1 MVRPVTADPLRNIF
15 ARFLP
20 RGWVDMNGLPLRGLP
35 KGDTEESPIRIG
47 DLNLV
52 IAETTAEIE
61 QARNTAI
68 NTANQY
74 TTDLLAARERKA
86 AIRAATLE
94 PVPLTSKPGIVINT
108 LPDGTTVA
116 SVLNQSYG
124 LFGNP
129 GTEAGIYTQTATG
142 LVLRPDMDTAGE
154 LQPNSIVSVMEGIYA
169 NQTWLLSNDTAPDPA
184 TDRQNWINL
193 TPQAVQAGDGLLYRA
208 DTNSHNITSP
218 GGTIDIL
225 ADGVDV
231 GAAYTQER
239 RTELETART
248 ELQNGINTVD
258 GRVTAVTGRV
268 GTMSTGLNDL
278 FYNPVLANGA
288 TDPRVGV
295 PITRE
300 ERDNS
305 VIYTI
310 PIPTTW
316 NNTQLFAPQAYGFN
330 INTGEGVFLPMP
342 VKVVV
347 NGRRALQL
355 SFAPT
360 ENIADGSL
368 QIHLMK
374 TEVLNFM

>member
-1 MVRPVTADPLRNIF
+1 MVRPVTPDAFRQIF

-20 RGWVDMNGLPLRGLP
+20 RGWVEMNGMPLRGLP
-35 KGDTEESPIRIG
+35 KGDTLESPIRIM

-52 IAETTAEIE
+52 VAETTTEIE

-74 TTDLLAARERKA
+74 TNDQLAARERKA

-94 PVPLTSKPGIVINT
+94 PIALTSAPGTVINT
-108 LPDGTTVA
+108 LPDGTTVTTRA
-116 SVLNQSYG
+116 GESYG

-129 GTEAGIYTQTATG
+129 GAEPGIYTQTATG
-142 LVLRPDMDTAGE
+142 LVLRADMDTAGE
-154 LQPNSIVSVMEGIYA
+154 LQPNSVVSVMEGLYG
-169 NQTWLLSNDTAPDPA
+169 NQTWLLSNDTAPVPG

-193 TPQAVQAGDGLLYRA
+193 TPQAVQAGAGLVYRA

-218 GGTIDIL
+218 GGTLDVV
-225 ADGVDV
+225 ADGADV
-231 GAAYTQER
+231 AASYTQAR
-239 RTELETART
+239 QAELEAARAQ
-248 ELQNGINTVD
+248 LQGSINTVD
-258 GRVTAVTGRV
+258 GRVTGIDGRV
-268 GTMSTGLNDL
+268 STMSTGLNDL
-278 FYNPVLANGA
+278 FYNPILANGA
-288 TDPRVGV
+288 IDPRVGV

-316 NNTQLFAPQAYGFN
+316 NNTQLFSPQAYAFN
-330 INTGEGVFLPMP
+330 TNTGEGVFLPMP
-342 VKVVV
+342 VKVMA

-355 SFAPT
+355 SFSPQD
-360 ENIADGSL
+360 NIADGTV
-368 QIHLMK
+368 QVHIVK